1 MQATTK
7 GEREVNPGGG
17 QQQQLN
23 RTRAGLGTAW
33 DLRST
38 VRIYPRIA
46 KRLYICC
53 VYMLELPVCSKRF
66 HCDNCNNAIGNGRE
80 EREKGGR
87 NRPKQAQ
94 QKQLQLLVYFCLI
107 NTGIRAAATKRE
119 GERAGESRRDRAR
132 DLFGQLQCYYS
143 AD

>member
-1 MQATTK
+1 MQAITK
-7 GEREVNPGGG
+7 GEREVNPSGG

-23 RTRAGLGTAW
+23 RTRAGLGRDW

-38 VRIYPRIA
+38 VRIYLRIA

-80 EREKGGR
+80 DGEEGR
-87 NRPKQAQ
+87 
-94 QKQLQLLVYFCLI
+94 
-107 NTGIRAAATKRE
+107 GEE
-119 GERAGESRRDRAR
+119 GTDQSRHNKNS
-132 DLFGQLQCYYS
+132 YS
-143 AD
+143 FLSIFV